1 MTDHCHFPHL
11 TFFQHR
17 KRNDSSADTKREH
30 EARTRSAN
38 TKRGHGARTFLSA
51 VQLPRVVVLEKS
63 EMRTSGQNWIG
74 GAWCGLLLIRIFFL
88 ARPLYLTLRG

>member
-1 MTDHCHFPHL
+1 MTDNCHFPHL

-17 KRNDSSADTKREH
+17 KRNDSSANTKRE
-30 EARTRSAN
+30 
-38 TKRGHGARTFLSA
+38 HGARTFLSA